1 MNALIR
7 VGAVVFAGL
16 AVFAT
21 ASLQAAT
28 SSSFQ
33 ISATVRAGCL
43 INGYVPAGD
52 SGSLGKIVFDSR
64 PAIGGG
70 VVDNSLLWNQAIR
83 LQCTQGVALS
93 MKVDGGLGYA
103 GERRMTNALTG
114 ATVPYSLFS
123 DDARSQAIPVDQTV
137 SLDISRL
144 GYDNIV
150 LPLYGRVQLP
160 EVARDGSYRDT
171 LRITL
176 EW

>member
-1 MNALIR
+1 MNAPIR
-7 VGAVVFAGL
+7 ACTIAFAGL

-21 ASLQAAT
+21 APLQAAT
-28 SSSFQ
+28 SASFQ
-33 ISATVRAGCL
+33 VSATVRAGCL

-52 SGSLGKIVFDSR
+52 SGNLGRVDFGSH
-64 PAIGGG
+64 PAIGVG
-70 VVDNSLLWNQAIR
+70 VVSSALAWNQGIR
-83 LQCTQGVALS
+83 LQCTQGVALA

-114 ATVPYSLFS
+114 ETVPYSLFS
-123 DDARSQAIPVDQTV
+123 DVAMSQAIPIDQTV
-137 SLDISRL
+137 SLDMSRL
-144 GYDNIV
+144 DYDNII
-150 LPLYGRVQLP
+150 LPLYGKMQLP